1 MLLNQTTTAA
11 AAAASES
18 GVFEGYA
25 SLFDVEDTGRDIV
38 LPGAFR
44 DTLRARGASGIR
56 MLYQH
61 DATQPIGVWQSI
73 VEDARG
79 LKVRGRLML
88 EVARA
93 REVLALMRGGA
104 LDGLSIGFRAVGGR
118 RDARSGLRRLAAVD
132 LWEISLV
139 TFPMQP
145 GARVT
150 RLLAPATYP
159 RPLTTAGETPK
170 MLASDLSPQ
179 ARLAHTIAQATR
191 LVVEASHL

>member
-1 MLLNQTTTAA
+1 MLLDDMTTAA

-44 DTLRARGASGIR
+44 DTLRARGAAGVKL
-56 MLYQH
+56 LYQH
-61 DATQPIGVWQSI
+61 DAGQPIGVWQSI
-73 VEDARG
+73 SEDARG

-93 REVLALMRGGA
+93 REVWALMRGGA
-104 LDGLSIGFRAVGGR
+104 LDGLSIGFRAVKGR
-118 RDARSGLRRLAAVD
+118 REARSGLRRLAAVD

-150 RLLAPATYP
+150 RLLPASYP
-159 RPLTTAGETPK
+159 RPLTSSAETRGSTA
-170 MLASDLSPQ
+170 ADLSPQ
-179 ARLAHTIAQATR
+179 ARLARIIAQATR
-191 LVVEASHL
+191 LVTEATTL